1 MKGKA
6 QIRPLRADAN
16 IYVVLDANG
25 KSIGT
30 GTKEVCEVLAR
41 LAAHEVAMNLSTFT
55 VPGPTSGG
63 NVRSATTI

>member
-25 KSIGT
+25 KCIGT

-41 LAAHEVAMNLSTFT
+41 LAAHEDAMNLSTFT